1 MDRHFDEE
9 LVALK
14 GQIIKM
20 SGIAESMVQEVF
32 RSLFE
37 HDMSQFETIRQN
49 EALVN
54 RMQMEIDEHVLRLI
68 ALHQPTASDLRFLM
82 GVSKINA
89 ELERVGDHAISIT
102 HRVSRVLEQEAI
114 KPFVD
119 MPRMAEMARSM
130 FKESLNAFAT
140 LDVDAAHH
148 ILYRDDQVNR
158 LRDTI
163 VNELVEMMEKNSSS
177 VKVATSLI
185 LIANNIEKIADHATN
200 ISEVVVFVAQGKDI
214 RHHAHA

>member
-9 LVALK
+9 LTALK
-14 GQIIKM
+14 QQILKM
-20 SGIAESMVQEVF
+20 GSLVENMVEEVF

-37 HDMSQFETIRQN
+37 HDMSIFEMLRQN
-49 EALVN
+49 EQLVN
-54 RMQMEIDEHVLRLI
+54 TLQMEIDEQVLKLI
-68 ALHQPTASDLRFLM
+68 ALHQPTASDLRFLL
-82 GVSKINA
+82 GASKINA

-102 HRVSRVLEQEAI
+102 HRVSRVLEHDLI

-119 MPRMAEMARSM
+119 MPRMADMARSM
-130 FKESLNAFAT
+130 FKESLNAFVK
-140 LDVDAAHH
+140 LDVDTAHL

-163 VNELVEMMEKNSSS
+163 VNELMKMMEEDSST
-177 VKVATSLI
+177 VKVAMNLI

-200 ISEVVVFVAQGKDI
+200 ISEVVIFVAQGKDI
-214 RHHAHA
+214 RHHLKS